1 MREVIK
7 MTVTYNDYVNE
18 KKAFFNK
25 HHNDF
30 RCETSSMDEYGRYYK
45 NYVFADNAIWY
56 ETMSPTYEIAEVE
69 IKLVKVQ
76 VEVKMLRT
84 EFFNTDNASSKYY
97 FEKF

>member
-1 MREVIK
+1 
-7 MTVTYNDYVNE
+7 MTVSYNDYVNE
-18 KKAFFNK
+18 KKAFFSK
-25 HHNDF
+25 HHTDF
-30 RCETSSMDEYGRYYK
+30 RCETSSMDEYGCYHK
-45 NYVFADNAIWY
+45 TYVFADNAIWY
-56 ETMSPTYEIAEVE
+56 ETMSPAYETAEVE